1 MNITVLLFGILKD
14 IIGENSLELQLENNS
29 TISKLKEHLLNE
41 YGELNSF
48 SNFSV
53 AVNEEYVETNHL
65 LKANDVV
72 ALIPPVSGG

>member
-1 MNITVLLFGILKD
+1 MNIKILFFGILKD
-14 IIGENSLELQLENNS
+14 IVGANAMELQLENNS
-29 TISKLKEHLLNE
+29 TISKLKERLLNE
-41 YGELNSF
+41 HGKLNSF

-53 AVNEEYVETNHL
+53 AVNEEYVETNHV

>member
-1 MNITVLLFGILKD
+1 MKITILLFGILKD
-14 IIGENSLELQLENNS
+14 IIGTNTLELNVDAKI
-29 TISKLKEHLLNE
+29 TIANLKESLIKEHDKLND
-41 YGELNSF
+41 F

-53 AVNEEYVETNHL
+53 AVNEEYVETSHI